1 MVCVRDERKSAGEGV
16 VTEASLSSM
25 PLCSQMPAIDEEHLG
40 RMTLGDRSLE
50 REVLEIFAR
59 QTALTLDRIAGAGA
73 ARAAAAAAAHTLKGS
88 ASGIG
93 AWRVALAAERL
104 EQAAAAQSDG
114 TALATAI
121 AELESASLEARAA
134 IWARLGGRLDEPAAI
149 ACGERSRDH

>member
-1 MVCVRDERKSAGEGV
+1 
-16 VTEASLSSM
+16 VTEASLSTMSVRA
-25 PLCSQMPAIDEEHLG
+25 QMPTIDEDHLG

-59 QTALTLDRIAGAGA
+59 QTMLTLDRIAGGGPAG
-73 ARAAAAAAAHTLKGS
+73 AAAAAHTLKGS

-104 EQAAAAQSDG
+104 EQVATTKGDGAAL
-114 TALATAI
+114 TAAI

-134 IWARLGGRLDEPAAI
+134 IWARLGRRLDEPAAA
-149 ACGERSRDH
+149 ACGDRSRDH